1 MPMRTST
8 ISVQNVKGHDDNVQT
23 DKVTRSASATPRSGI
38 VFGCLLSILVTAV
51 AMCLVRGH
59 LITSQPMMFK
69 AGYVPLA
76 GVVAV
81 SAGLERLLEPIAS
94 IWNPPGL
101 GKDAGVDRATQLAE
115 TAAAD
120 PEKSDAV
127 VAPLVQDAA
136 DKQAQ
141 LRADKTVFYWAF
153 ATICG
158 LVISGCFGL
167 VLLQPVSATPVNRYL
182 DLVVTGLVIGA
193 GTKPVHDLIVGIQS
207 K

>member
-1 MPMRTST
+1 MRTST
-8 ISVQNVKGHDDNVQT
+8 ISVQNVKGHNGHVAT
-23 DKVTRSASATPRSGI
+23 DKVTGSATATPHRSI
-38 VFGCLLSILVTAV
+38 VFGSLGSVGIAALV
-51 AMCLVRGH
+51 MCLVRAH
-59 LITSQPMMFK
+59 LIHSQPMMFA
-69 AGYVPLA
+69 AGYIPLA

-94 IWNPPGL
+94 IWNPPGS
-101 GKDAGVDRATQLAE
+101 GTGGGAVQATQAAE
-115 TAAAD
+115 SAAAD
-120 PEKSDAV
+120 PEKSDAD

-167 VLLQPVSATPVNRYL
+167 VLLQAVSTTQVNKYL